1 MTFAFL
7 DPRNFLLF
15 RDYLVRWSTISEK
28 VKIWRTFKIIKSS
41 QKRTFMVDD
50 LQITTWDPFFQLRLN
65 VA

>member
-28 VKIWRTFKIIKSS
+28 VK
-41 QKRTFMVDD
+41 D
-50 LQITTWDPFFQLRLN
+50 LTNFQNYKEFAKADIYGR
-65 VA
+65 